1 MLQNTSAANETER
14 VCYSGFRTEPNLRTF
29 QPPLR
34 CAWASFYML
43 KGSPTGGNVDEGK
56 NGKRCCGWYNYL
68 NSVSYLT
75 LTAGDKGIKCL
86 SASSK

>member
-1 MLQNTSAANETER
+1 MLQYTLAANETEHECFL
-14 VCYSGFRTEPNLRTF
+14 VSI
-29 QPPLR
+29 PPLR

-56 NGKRCCGWYNYL
+56 NGKRFCGWYNYL

-75 LTAGDKGIKCL
+75 LTAGDKGIK
-86 SASSK
+86 